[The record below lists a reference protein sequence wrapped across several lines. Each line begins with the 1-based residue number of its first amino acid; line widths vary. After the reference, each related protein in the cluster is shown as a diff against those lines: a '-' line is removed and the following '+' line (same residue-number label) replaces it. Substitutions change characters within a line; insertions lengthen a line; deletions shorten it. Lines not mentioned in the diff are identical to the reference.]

1 MWNIGR
7 INKWKQHSIKE
18 EINQLK
24 IENKNLRNLNQS
36 LEQDIEF
43 ALDMI
48 SDDVMEEGDLR
59 RKNARIKLI
68 NVLSIIKLKK
78 EVETYKEVYK
88 SELSEYNK
96 GIDAKIDDINLKCE
110 KYQQEIAYLENIKTH
125 LLDEVIDLRQE
136 KMYRIWIIHAGL

>member
-24 IENKNLRNLNQS
+24 IENKNLRSLNQS

-125 LLDEVIDLRQE
+125 LLDEVIDLRQ
-136 KMYRIWIIHAGL
+136 

>member
-24 IENKNLRNLNQS
+24 IENKNLRSLNQS

-68 NVLSIIKLKK
+68 NVLS
-78 EVETYKEVYK
+78 VSY
-88 SELSEYNK
+88 
-96 GIDAKIDDINLKCE
+96 
-110 KYQQEIAYLENIKTH
+110 TH
-125 LLDEVIDLRQE
+125 LTLPTI
-136 KMYRIWIIHAGL
+136 A